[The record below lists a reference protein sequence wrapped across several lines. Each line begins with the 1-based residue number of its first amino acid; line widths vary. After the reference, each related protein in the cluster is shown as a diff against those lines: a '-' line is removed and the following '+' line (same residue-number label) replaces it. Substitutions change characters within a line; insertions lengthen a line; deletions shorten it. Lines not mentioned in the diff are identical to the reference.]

1 MTYFHS
7 RLEAVCMRAFLFCMT
22 ALACSLCIFSA
33 RARFCFSASLAI
45 RSASFLSFLGSNSC
59 GGGISIDR
67 LSALEERLSD
77 GVEFEDAMFSSTG
90 GS

>member
-7 RLEAVCMRAFLFCMT
+7 KSEPGVCIAVLFRMT
-22 ALACSLCIFSA
+22 ALAWSLCIFSTN
-33 RARFCFSASLAI
+33 ARFCFSASFATF
-45 RSASFLSFLGSNSC
+45 SASFFRFFWSSSC
-59 GGGISIDR
+59 VAGISIDR

-77 GVEFEDAMFSSTG
+77 GVEFEDVIFSSTG